1 MIKITVADGKFVVN
15 GCFDLGYMGVY
26 RNEQI
31 KVDADVSAVRLWDI
45 AESYRDASEEELARG
60 LAYYFNSFEEKV
72 QQNIKQVNDNFL
84 MRIYSDMHDVENVF
98 WNTDELTVAS
108 KMPQDVR
115 IIYTANTDEYLKI
128 QDEYFDRPN
137 DGTEEK
143 TDVQAWIKKKLPMF
157 SLDRLLSGIVTEY
170 LYLGDGT
177 VTFQCS
183 DDVGCEIL
191 CAACDTLDE
200 DLRFT
205 DWHNF

>member
-26 RNEQI
+26 RKEQI

-45 AESYRDASEEELARG
+45 AESYRDASEEELAKG

-128 QDEYFDRPN
+128 QDEYL
-137 DGTEEK
+137 TEEN
-143 TDVQAWIKKKLPMF
+143 LMY
-157 SLDRLLSGIVTEY
+157 SGKSIE
-170 LYLGDGT
+170 
-177 VTFQCS
+177 
-183 DDVGCEIL
+183 
-191 CAACDTLDE
+191 
-200 DLRFT
+200 
-205 DWHNF
+205 